1 MHSSSLEAISKRS
14 RSDLEAISRRSQYQ
28 PLPGLLFVCG
38 HRDERTHTA
47 RPRHQITL
55 VGPLPLAGI
64 PRRRPSTSSSTRHG
78 SSLHCGRSSVAS
90 STRSPQLRSASMA
103 RHTLRR
109 CGPPA
114 SDTCWTQ
121 TASCRRFAATR
132 NNHQQPPWAHM
143 PLHAPLPHARAEC
156 PPQTMTTWVE
166 ELRAL
171 KAANHPP
178 TLITHGYVPEAD
190 LKALELLTI
199 VRRDEGKEP
208 VVGATP
214 TQNEALRRF

>member
-1 MHSSSLEAISKRS
+1 
-14 RSDLEAISRRSQYQ
+14 
-28 PLPGLLFVCG
+28 
-38 HRDERTHTA
+38 
-47 RPRHQITL
+47 
-55 VGPLPLAGI
+55 
-64 PRRRPSTSSSTRHG
+64 
-78 SSLHCGRSSVAS
+78 
-90 STRSPQLRSASMA
+90 
-103 RHTLRR
+103 
-109 CGPPA
+109 
-114 SDTCWTQ
+114 
-121 TASCRRFAATR
+121 
-132 NNHQQPPWAHM
+132 
-143 PLHAPLPHARAEC
+143 
-156 PPQTMTTWVE
+156 MTTWVE